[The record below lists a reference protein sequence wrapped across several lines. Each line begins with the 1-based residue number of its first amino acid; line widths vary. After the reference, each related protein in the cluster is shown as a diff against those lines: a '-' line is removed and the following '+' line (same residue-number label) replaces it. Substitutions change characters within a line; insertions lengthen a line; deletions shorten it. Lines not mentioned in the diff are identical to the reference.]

1 LVRLCFSRGV
11 LSERLPRRRL
21 FLAFDV
27 GLDDRRSEG
36 PMMTPFQPDR
46 NARGQM
52 MRAERQNEKRD
63 ASRRKELYVL
73 KQMQNSRPE
82 FFAAYLRNR
91 RRLVT
96 VVRKAEAR
104 VFERQIA
111 VAFRDFLNRETRSA
125 FELEPFR
132 EEKYERIFTA

>member
-1 LVRLCFSRGV
+1 
-11 LSERLPRRRL
+11 
-21 FLAFDV
+21 
-27 GLDDRRSEG
+27 
-36 PMMTPFQPDR
+36 MMTPFQPDR